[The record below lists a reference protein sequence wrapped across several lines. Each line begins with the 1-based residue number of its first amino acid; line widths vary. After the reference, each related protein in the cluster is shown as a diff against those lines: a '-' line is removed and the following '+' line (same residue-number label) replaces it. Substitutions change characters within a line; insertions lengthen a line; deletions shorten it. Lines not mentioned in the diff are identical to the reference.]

1 MEEFLRSN
9 YTILSLSIE
18 GLAAVIALF
27 CFKKYR
33 YTTAKFFLFF
43 LIYVFICEL
52 LSRYTYQIFEG
63 PLYFLED
70 TVFEKNS
77 WWSTLYWNIGSVLFF
92 SFFYHSLVEKDKFK
106 KLIRWMCI
114 GFLVLAA
121 FIISTN
127 FKRYFHTMFPSLLI
141 TGGLVVLTCVCLYFY
156 ELLQSDKILN
166 FYKSIY
172 FYISTTI
179 FVWWLITTPLI
190 FYNVYFT
197 TADWNFIIL
206 KWQIFL
212 FANMFMYLTFS
223 FALLWC
229 KPETH

>member
-9 YTILSLSIE
+9 YIILSLSIE
-18 GLAAVIALF
+18 GLAAIIAIF
-27 CFKKYR
+27 CYRKYKL
-33 YTTAKFFLFF
+33 TVAKFFLYF
-43 LIYVFICEL
+43 LVYIFICEL
-52 LSRYTYQIFEG
+52 LSGYTRQIIEG
-63 PLYFLED
+63 PLHFLEG
-70 TVFEKNS
+70 TIIEKNY
-77 WWSTLYWNIGSVLFF
+77 WWTTLFWNIGSVLFF
-92 SFFYHSLVEKDKFK
+92 SFFYHNLVEKDKFK
-106 KLIRWMCI
+106 KLIKWMCI
-114 GFLVLAA
+114 GFLVLAV

-127 FKRYFHTMFPSLLI
+127 FNKYFQGMFPSLLI
-141 TGGLVVLTCVCLYFY
+141 AGGLVVLTCVCLYFY

-179 FVWWLITTPLI
+179 FVWWLITTPII
-190 FYNVYFT
+190 FYDVYFT